1 MRFFIFTDM
10 AKDAYWFRHDANA
23 RNDIKIIELRSL
35 HGYEGYGLYFGILEV
50 MREQAHYAI
59 PENKIGMVSVALG
72 ESPQKVKQVMD
83 DCISVGLF
91 VLNDGLIYSPSF
103 LERMSKWE
111 DMKNRNESNG
121 SKGGRPK
128 KNPSDNPNNNPLET
142 QNKPSIGE
150 DIKGE
155 ENRVGNTK
163 SHAHDIPTID
173 DCVQASQM
181 SGFTKEQ
188 GEAYYH
194 FRNANGWMV
203 ARGKDGNLF
212 PIANWR
218 SDMVMAI
225 SKGYLEKQ
233 QDKTKP
239 DMKEAY
245 KGFKP
250 L

>member
-1 MRFFIFTDM
+1 VNFQ
-10 AKDAYWFRHDANA
+10 YG
-23 RNDIKIIELRSL
+23 SL
-35 HGYEGYGLYFGILEV
+35 
-50 MREQAHYAI
+50 
-59 PENKIGMVSVALG
+59 
-72 ESPQKVKQVMD
+72 
-83 DCISVGLF
+83 
-91 VLNDGLIYSPSF
+91 
-103 LERMSKWE
+103 
-111 DMKNRNESNG
+111 NG
-121 SKGGRPK
+121 SKTAVSARHILEKHGLADFVKQNEVRVSEGLDK
-128 KNPSDNPNNNPLET
+128 GYLTLKDKDMDKDMDNS
-142 QNKPSIGE
+142 SI
-150 DIKGE
+150 
-155 ENRVGNTK
+155 K
-163 SHAHDIPTID
+163 SEPTNFPTIE
-173 DCVQASQM
+173 DCTQASQM

-239 DMKEAY
+239 DIKEAY

>member
-1 MRFFIFTDM
+1 MRERGQKMAKRFTDS
-10 AKDAYWFRHDANA
+10 AKWDDPWFA
-23 RNDIKIIELRSL
+23 ELPSKYKL
-35 HGYEGYGLYFGILEV
+35 FWVYILDECDHAGIWKV
-50 MREQAHYAI
+50 NFRKAQFMI
-59 PENKIGMVSVALG
+59 G
-72 ESPQKVKQVMD
+72 ESFEQSEVLRYINDRVLKIDESYWLILK
-83 DCISVGLF
+83 F
-91 VLNDGLIYSPSF
+91 VNFQYGSL
-103 LERMSKWE
+103 
-111 DMKNRNESNG
+111 NG
-121 SKGGRPK
+121 SKTAVSARHILEKHGLADFVKQNEVRVSEGLDK
-128 KNPSDNPNNNPLET
+128 GYLTLKDKDMDKDMDNS
-142 QNKPSIGE
+142 SI
-150 DIKGE
+150 
-155 ENRVGNTK
+155 K
-163 SHAHDIPTID
+163 SEPTNFPTIE
-173 DCVQASQM
+173 DCTQASQM

-239 DMKEAY
+239 DIKEAY

>member
-1 MRFFIFTDM
+1 MQT
-10 AKDAYWFRHDANA
+10 HSEGNA
-23 RNDIKIIELRSL
+23 I
-35 HGYEGYGLYFGILEV
+35 
-50 MREQAHYAI
+50 REEKSREDKSREEKTH
-59 PENKIGMVSVALG
+59 
-72 ESPQKVKQVMD
+72 
-83 DCISVGLF
+83 
-91 VLNDGLIYSPSF
+91 
-103 LERMSKWE
+103 ER
-111 DMKNRNESNG
+111 
-121 SKGGRPK
+121 
-128 KNPSDNPNNNPLET
+128 
-142 QNKPSIGE
+142 
-150 DIKGE
+150 
-155 ENRVGNTK
+155 
-163 SHAHDIPTID
+163 PTIEQ
-173 DCVQASQM
+173 CIQASQM

-233 QDKTKP
+233 QEKSKP
-239 DMKEAY
+239 DIKEAY

>member
-1 MRFFIFTDM
+1 MAKRFTDS
-10 AKDAYWFRHDANA
+10 AKWDDPWFAELPSKYKLFYLYLLDECDHAGVWKVNFRKANFMIGETLEQAEVLRYMSDRVKRVDESYWHVTKFIKFQYGML
-23 RNDIKIIELRSL
+23 RNDRMSL
-35 HGYEGYGLYFGILEV
+35 SALAILEKHGLTDIIQETKEAPSKPLPSPFV
-50 MREQAHYAI
+50 GVKDKDKDKDMV
-59 PENKIGMVSVALG
+59 KDMVSLSLKS
-72 ESPQKVKQVMD
+72 ESTN
-83 DCISVGLF
+83 F
-91 VLNDGLIYSPSF
+91 
-103 LERMSKWE
+103 
-111 DMKNRNESNG
+111 
-121 SKGGRPK
+121 
-128 KNPSDNPNNNPLET
+128 
-142 QNKPSIGE
+142 
-150 DIKGE
+150 
-155 ENRVGNTK
+155 
-163 SHAHDIPTID
+163 PTIE

-188 GEAYYH
+188 GESYYH

-233 QDKTKP
+233 QEKSKP
-239 DMKEAY
+239 DIKEAY

>member
-1 MRFFIFTDM
+1 MAKRFTDS
-10 AKDAYWFRHDANA
+10 AKWDDPWFAELPSKYKLFWVYILDECDHAGIWKVNFRKAQFMIGEPFEQSEVLRYISDRVHKIDESYWLILKFVNFQYG
-23 RNDIKIIELRSL
+23 SL
-35 HGYEGYGLYFGILEV
+35 
-50 MREQAHYAI
+50 
-59 PENKIGMVSVALG
+59 
-72 ESPQKVKQVMD
+72 
-83 DCISVGLF
+83 
-91 VLNDGLIYSPSF
+91 
-103 LERMSKWE
+103 
-111 DMKNRNESNG
+111 NG
-121 SKGGRPK
+121 SKTAVSARHILEKHGLTDFVKQNEVRVSEGLDK
-128 KNPSDNPNNNPLET
+128 GYLTLKDKDMDKDMDNS
-142 QNKPSIGE
+142 SI
-150 DIKGE
+150 
-155 ENRVGNTK
+155 K
-163 SHAHDIPTID
+163 SEPTNFPTIE
-173 DCVQASQM
+173 DCTQASQM

-239 DMKEAY
+239 DMKEVY

>member
-1 MRFFIFTDM
+1 MVEWFKHDFKARTHPRLQRIQMKYGMEGVGIYWSLIEMLYEEDGRLMLSECDAYAFALRMDSERLADFVKGCGAFIFEGDVFYSDTVHERMQERADKSEKASNN
-10 AKDAYWFRHDANA
+10 AKKRWNNANA
-23 RNDIKIIELRSL
+23 MQTHS
-35 HGYEGYGLYFGILEV
+35 EGNAI
-50 MREQAHYAI
+50 REEKSREDKSREEKTH
-59 PENKIGMVSVALG
+59 
-72 ESPQKVKQVMD
+72 
-83 DCISVGLF
+83 
-91 VLNDGLIYSPSF
+91 
-103 LERMSKWE
+103 ER
-111 DMKNRNESNG
+111 
-121 SKGGRPK
+121 
-128 KNPSDNPNNNPLET
+128 
-142 QNKPSIGE
+142 
-150 DIKGE
+150 
-155 ENRVGNTK
+155 
-163 SHAHDIPTID
+163 PTIEQ
-173 DCVQASQM
+173 CIQASQM

-233 QDKTKP
+233 QDKSKP
-239 DMKEAY
+239 DPKEAY